1 MLSEIPGGPCLV
13 FTAYGTMLYSIS
25 NCLWFSLSADVYN
38 AVPIC
43 QRHME
48 IESPVSEGDLSFYPG
63 IHDPCY
69 ASQVTIIVGYSSFH
83 SDVEHPSPR
92 DPQIRQIRW
101 NTYEHPAKTS
111 ILTQQRGPF
120 LSSMILIWERC
131 HQRSSSALSISPF
144 HKDAEESNM
153 DIVLDVLDTFIF
165 DRVYAALL
173 PISAEVLA
181 NKPIVD
187 DGALLSQYN
196 QNVGRYID
204 LPPSKWAALSSWSR
218 DDIRRQT
225 MSLFAIS
232 W

>member
-1 MLSEIPGGPCLV
+1 
-13 FTAYGTMLYSIS
+13 
-25 NCLWFSLSADVYN
+25 
-38 AVPIC
+38 
-43 QRHME
+43 
-48 IESPVSEGDLSFYPG
+48 
-63 IHDPCY
+63 
-69 ASQVTIIVGYSSFH
+69 
-83 SDVEHPSPR
+83 
-92 DPQIRQIRW
+92 
-101 NTYEHPAKTS
+101 
-111 ILTQQRGPF
+111 
-120 LSSMILIWERC
+120 
-131 HQRSSSALSISPF
+131 
-144 HKDAEESNM
+144 M